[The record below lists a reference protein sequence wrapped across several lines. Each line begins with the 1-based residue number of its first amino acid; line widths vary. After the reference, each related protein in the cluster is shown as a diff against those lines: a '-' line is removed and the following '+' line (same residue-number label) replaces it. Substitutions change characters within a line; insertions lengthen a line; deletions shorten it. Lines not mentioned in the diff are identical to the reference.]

1 MKKIILSLFV
11 AAALTTACKNKS
23 AEAGSAED
31 VKDASAEAV
40 SYAVDTT
47 ASVVEW
53 VGSKPIG
60 KHNGTVK
67 LSSGTVTASGGAL
80 EGGNFVL
87 DMTSITVT
95 DLKPGDGKEDLEGH
109 LKGDMAKTDEDA
121 DHFFNVKKYPEG
133 KFEITSVSDGEGGKK
148 NVEGNLT
155 LKGITKSVKFPATVS
170 VDDNEVVVISD
181 AFMINRTDWKVN
193 YASKSVFTDL
203 SDKFVDDEIE
213 IKVNVKAK
221 K

>member
-1 MKKIILSLFV
+1 MKKIFFSLFV
-11 AAALTTACKNKS
+11 AAALTTACKKS
-23 AEAGSAED
+23 AEAGDAEN

-40 SYAVDTT
+40 SFAVDTT

-67 LSSGTVTASGGAL
+67 LTSGTVMTAGGEL
-80 EGGNFVL
+80 EGGTFVL

-109 LKGDMAKTDEDA
+109 LKGDMAKTDADA
-121 DHFFNVKKYPEG
+121 DHFFNVNKYPEG
-133 KFEITSVSDGEGGKK
+133 KFEITNVSKGEGGKT
-148 NVEGNLT
+148 NIEGNLT
-155 LKGITKSVKFPATVS
+155 LKGITKNVKFPATVS
-170 VDDNEVVVISD
+170 VDEKEVVIISD

-193 YASKSVFTDL
+193 YASKSVFKDL

-213 IKVNVKAK
+213 IKVNVTAK